1 LAAGHWLLRI
11 SLLGNVAL
19 IISILSIWYPSV
31 LQTSASAIFF
41 WEHDPTLAL
50 WSFYGLVIG
59 LATLIATLAAR
70 SISNSATA
78 TYK

>member
-1 LAAGHWLLRI
+1 MGLGHWIFRLSILL
-11 SLLGNVAL
+11 NVGL
-19 IISILSIWYPSV
+19 IISILSIWYPTV
-31 LQTSASAIFF
+31 LQHTASAVFF

-59 LATLIATLAAR
+59 AATFIYILAAR
-70 SISNSATA
+70 SISSSNTQ

>member
-1 LAAGHWLLRI
+1 MAMGHWLLRA
-11 SLLGNVAL
+11 SLLANVAFV
-19 IISILSIWYPSV
+19 ISVLSIYDPTV
-31 LQTSASAIFF
+31 LQTSASTVFF

-59 LATLIATLAAR
+59 LATLIGMLAAR
-70 SISNSATA
+70 SIGNSAVQ